1 MIAKNLS
8 LIGCL
13 GGNFPA
19 SIELLKN
26 GANNGA
32 LNESI
37 TAGSDLIRKAQ
48 HAFDGVAPNRYTDAL
63 FSLGDALCDMFD
75 QLRV

>member
-1 MIAKNLS
+1 VLDEKIEEM
-8 LIGCL
+8 
-13 GGNFPA
+13 
-19 SIELLKN
+19 IELLKN

-37 TAGSDLIRKAQ
+37 AAGSDLIRKAQ
-48 HAFDGVAPNRYTDAL
+48 HAFEGIAPNRYAEAL